1 MTQSPTLRQLTNR
14 NLLSPIGFKFILTR
28 CPKVDF
34 FCQTSAIPSLNMGT
48 AQQNTWL
55 KDVPV
60 PGDKIVFEDLN
71 LRFLIDEN
79 MENYMEIYNWIVGLG
94 YPESMEQFSNLDKV
108 GITVSDPNDRRSEF
122 SDGILQILN
131 SNYRVVRQ
139 VKFKDLF
146 PVSISTLEFD
156 CTNRDYSYFT
166 ANVTFKYLNY
176 EIQDGQAHRIDN
188 RPNMN

>member
-108 GITVSDPNDRRSEF
+108 GITVSDPNDRRSEY

>member
-1 MTQSPTLRQLTNR
+1 MTQSPILRQLTNR